1 MPSTNNEQIQLWRDS
16 HLLGGLDI
24 LKARCRKHH
33 YPSHTH
39 DTFVIASFKN
49 GAQKHKIAQKFGVAY
64 PGSVMIIPPGEV
76 HSGEGAKRLEEWE
89 YVAFYPSVDCL
100 TEIADGLFGGNRGS
114 LDFGTSFLIEDNELS
129 DKLIKACEI
138 SHHSNCS
145 LTRQEA
151 VYSAFETLITRYGK
165 RSGQT
170 ATNTMAM
177 APIQRSLEYMEENF
191 SQPLYME
198 DIAEQVGLSQY
209 YFMRQFKAQTQMT
222 VHKHLKQLRLNS
234 AKKLLTNGMS
244 ISDAAVEVG
253 FYDQSHFTN
262 SFRQV
267 FGVTPKSYVRACR

>member
-1 MPSTNNEQIQLWRDS
+1 MRSTSKEQIQLWRDS
-16 HLLGGLDI
+16 NLFGGLDI

-39 DTFVIASFKN
+39 DTFVIASFKK

-100 TEIADGLFGGNRGS
+100 AEIADDLFGGSRGS
-114 LDFGTSFLIEDNELS
+114 LDFGTSFLIKDNELS
-129 DKLIKACEI
+129 DQLIKACEI
-138 SHHSNCS
+138 SHHSAC
-145 LTRQEA
+145 LIARQEA

-165 RSGQT
+165 RFGQT
-170 ATNTMAM
+170 ANQKMTI
-177 APIQRSLEYMEENF
+177 APIQKSLKYMEQNF
-191 SQPLYME
+191 DQPLYME
-198 DIAEQVGLSQY
+198 DIAAQVGLSQFH
-209 YFMRQFKAQTQMT
+209 FMRQFKAQTQIT

-234 AKKLLTNGMS
+234 AKKLLANGKS
-244 ISDAAVEVG
+244 ISDAALEVG

-267 FGVTPKSYVRACR
+267 FGVTPKRYVRACR